1 MGVSSFLNGIRVL
14 DLGQYLPGP
23 FATRILA
30 DMGADVVKVEPP
42 QGDPGRYFDPD
53 GKPGTSPFYPLI
65 NAGKRIINLDLKDA
79 AGAAVCLQLIERAD
93 ILLESLRPGV
103 LDRLGLGYRQLRA
116 RNSRLIHCAL
126 SGYGQSG
133 PARLVA
139 DHDIGYVAMTGMLSA
154 SGTRE
159 MPTIPYPPMADH
171 AGSSQAVISI
181 MGALLARTR
190 SGEGCYL
197 DVSLMESLLYNQALP
212 LQVPPK
218 LGAGILNGGAACYN
232 VYKTGD
238 GRFVTLSSVEPK
250 FWAKFCTAVEHPQ
263 WIARQHEPLPQ
274 IDLISDVADLFARHT
289 LAHWEARLRPVDC
302 CYQAVLDYHEV
313 PEHPHM
319 QARGLVRRDGDDVH
333 VLFPTIV
340 DDVPP
345 TARAPLADSSWEQV
359 LASWPAGLKA

>member
-1 MGVSSFLNGIRVL
+1 MGISSFLRGIRVL

-42 QGDPGRYFDPD
+42 HGDPGRFFDAD
-53 GKPGTSPFYPLI
+53 GKPGASPFYPVI
-65 NAGKRIINLDLKDA
+65 NAGKRIVNLDLKARDDA
-79 AGAAVCLQLIERAD
+79 DIFLRLIERAD
-93 ILLESLRPGV
+93 VLLESLRPGV
-103 LDRLGLGYRQLRA
+103 LDRLGLGYEQLKA
-116 RNSRLIHCAL
+116 RNPTLIHCAL
-126 SGYGQSG
+126 SGYGQTG

-159 MPTIPYPPMADH
+159 TPTIPYPPMADH
-171 AGSSQAVISI
+171 AGSSQAVVSI
-181 MGALLARTR
+181 LGALIARGR

-212 LQVPPK
+212 LEVPPQ

-238 GRFVTLSSVEPK
+238 GRFVTLSCVEPK
-250 FWAKFCTAVEHPQ
+250 FWARLCTAMEHPA

-274 IDLISDVADLFARHT
+274 IDLISDVAEVFARHS
-289 LAHWEARLRPVDC
+289 LHYWDERLLPVDC
-302 CYQAVLDYHEV
+302 CYQGVLDYHEV
-313 PEHPHM
+313 PEHPHI
-319 QARGLVRRDGDDVH
+319 QARGLVRRDDGILH
-333 VLFPTIV
+333 VLLPTIA
-340 DDVPP
+340 DGVPP
-345 TARAPLADSSWEQV
+345 APRTPLTDTTWESV
-359 LASWPAGLKA
+359 LASWQET

>member
-1 MGVSSFLNGIRVL
+1 MDVSRFLRDIRVL

-30 DMGADVVKVEPP
+30 DLGADVVKVEPP

-65 NAGKRIINLDLKDA
+65 NAGKRVVFLDLKA
-79 AGAAVCLQLIERAD
+79 ADGAAAFLQLIERTD
-93 ILLESLRPGV
+93 VLLESLRPGV
-103 LDRLGLGYRQLRA
+103 LDRLGLGYPQLKE
-116 RNSRLIHCAL
+116 RNPRLIHCAL
-126 SGYGQSG
+126 SGYGQTG

-159 MPTIPYPPMADH
+159 APTIPYPPMADH

-181 MGALLARTR
+181 LGAMVARGR

-212 LQVPPK
+212 LTVPPQ

-238 GRFVTLSSVEPK
+238 GRFVTLSCVEPK
-250 FWAKFCTAVEHPQ
+250 FWAKFCAAMDHPE
-263 WIARQHEPLPQ
+263 WIARQHEALPQ
-274 IDLISDVADLFARHT
+274 IDLISDVADVFIRHS
-289 LAHWEARLRPVDC
+289 LAHWDERLRPTDC
-302 CYQAVLDYHEV
+302 CYQAVLEYHEV

-319 QARGLVRRDGDDVH
+319 QARGLVHREGAAVQ
-333 VLFPTIV
+333 VLFPTLV
-340 DDVPP
+340 DGVPP
-345 TARAPLADSSWEQV
+345 VPRRPLVETSWQDV
-359 LASWPAGLKA
+359 LASWA